1 MMISVLVLLS
11 CLVNTNTLKVKR
23 TVDRNRSVLLK
34 LYASGLNNPQRHV
47 NAYENTPKVLNISTL
62 LTFDYLMR
70 LFSFAPQRLRAVQV
84 LPNLVSKLD
93 TRSRYGLL

>member
-23 TVDRNRSVLLK
+23 TVDLNRSVLLK

-47 NAYENTPKVLNISTL
+47 NA
-62 LTFDYLMR
+62 
-70 LFSFAPQRLRAVQV
+70 
-84 LPNLVSKLD
+84 
-93 TRSRYGLL
+93 